1 MDMGFLID
9 ILALY
14 GLLFAGQVI
23 GTLAHELGH
32 LICAGIASIKVER
45 IVIGGGPV
53 LARGRIGGLAVELR
67 RWPVSGAV
75 WPAPD
80 AVLPKRWLLALFLL
94 GGVLGNIA
102 VIGLVSWLHAAGV
115 APQIIDRA
123 GPPILL
129 VQVWIIIANLAP
141 HHGHLNG
148 IPVTSDGLQLLS
160 LVSRRVANLALLRP
174 YRSSRLRLLPSKAF
188 LRIVDQVAHPG
199 RQIDPEIR
207 REVWEALR
215 RELAQGGLPAD
226 EEMLV
231 LDCLVTDALIYA
243 DPALCSQLEAWSLRA
258 IQLGPRVR
266 TLIGSRGCALIEA
279 GAYEEGKAMLAPL
292 VSAKDTALF
301 DGLMSRIFL
310 ARAEHA
316 LGDEAAARHLM
327 AQAREIAGTAG
338 RENVNAL
345 IERIENEMQTVDAG
359 AMLMHQNAHSFS
371 RIAP

>member
-45 IVIGGGPV
+45 IVIGVGPV
-53 LARGRIGGLAVELR
+53 LARSHIGDMALELR

-80 AVLPKRWLLALFLL
+80 AVPPKHWLQAVFIL

-129 VQVWIIIANLAP
+129 VQVWFIIATLVPYRWNLD
-141 HHGHLNG
+141 GM
-148 IPVTSDGLQLLS
+148 PVSSDGLQLLS
-160 LVSRRVANLALLRP
+160 LISRRIANLALLRP
-174 YRSSRLRLLPSKAF
+174 YRSSRLRLLPSRAF
-188 LRIVDQVAHPG
+188 LRIVDHFAHPG
-199 RQIDPEIR
+199 RDTDPGVR

-231 LDCLVTDALIYA
+231 LDWLITDALIYA

-258 IQLGPRVR
+258 IQLGPQVR
-266 TLIGSRGCALIEA
+266 TLIGSRGSALIEA
-279 GAYEEGKAMLAPL
+279 GAYEKGKAMLEPL

-301 DGLMSRIFL
+301 DGLISRIFL

-316 LGDEAAARHLM
+316 LGDEAAARCLM

-345 IERIENEMQTVDAG
+345 IERIENEMQTVDPG